1 MVELVDTRDLK
12 SLDPKRSCG
21 FESRSRHL
29 RLFPIVMTFIHNIFT
44 TILLSAAVLIIAS
57 CGNARYDVTI
67 DGRLLNIN
75 QAKFLVFSPDGAI
88 AGIDTIHVQGGR
100 FSYETDLRREGTLV
114 IVFPNFRTVPVF
126 VEKGCNISIDGNV
139 AQLKTVEV
147 TGSKTNNRFTEWRK
161 NTSQQSPRELEKLAE
176 KFVKENP
183 ESPISQ
189 WMRMQYLSR
198 VDHPA
203 IGELMP
209 SFTAV
214 DIDGQLVNNEMLRN
228 GTTVILVW
236 SSWNYD
242 SQNAVRQVANNM
254 RSTDNRNIDHAV
266 AICIDADPNRCRSMR
281 NTQNAGNV
289 IHICDGKMID
299 TPLLKTLGLS
309 TFPANIKLKNGTVV
323 ARNLP
328 TYKLTK

>member
-1 MVELVDTRDLK
+1 
-12 SLDPKRSCG
+12 
-21 FESRSRHL
+21 
-29 RLFPIVMTFIHNIFT
+29 MTFIHNIFT
-44 TILLSAAVLIIAS
+44 TILLSAAVLIIVS

-88 AGIDTIHVQGGR
+88 AGIDTINVQGGR
-100 FSYETDLRREGTLV
+100 FSYETDIRREGTLV

-126 VEKGCNISIDGNV
+126 VEKGCNISIDGNA

-176 KFVKENP
+176 KFIKENP

-189 WMRMQYLSR
+189 WMRMQYLPR

-203 IGELMP
+203 IGEQMP

-254 RSTDNRNIDHAV
+254 RSTDNRTIDHAV

-281 NTQNAGNV
+281 NTQNAGNI

-309 TFPANIKLKNGTVV
+309 SFPANIKIKNGTVV
-323 ARNLP
+323 ARNQS
-328 TYKLTK
+328 THRITK